1 MDYTKKFEHIRKFT
15 KKSVKKSRYE
25 HSQRVAQLCV
35 EIAEKYGLDK
45 EKAYLAGIGHDM
57 CKDLSD
63 EKMLETAERD
73 GLPIIDFE
81 RKKISLLHGRAA
93 AVVMK
98 EKFGITDADVLEAVA
113 NHTSGIVGM
122 CDLTKCLYIAD
133 KIEPGRPHSSKE
145 YIEQMLELPFE
156 ELFYKIMKDN
166 YNFII
171 SKGYEVFPGTEK
183 MMNQSEEK
191 MNKMVGIK

>member
-73 GLPIIDFE
+73 GFPIIDFE

-145 YIEQMLELPFE
+145 YVEQMLELPFE

>member
-145 YIEQMLELPFE
+145 YVEQMLELPFE